1 MRVMGVVMGLA
12 NRGMAR
18 QIQMGVIM
26 DTSSQAFDALEAR
39 RPYPSIPVTHL
50 AEVVKHDFGNV
61 SGAPSLGVIAES

>member
-26 DTSSQAFDALEAR
+26 DTRPQAFDASETRLR
-39 RPYPSIPVTHL
+39 FPSIPVTNL
-50 AEVVKHDFGNV
+50 TQVVKRDYADAR
-61 SGAPSLGVIAES
+61 GAAQMA